1 MKNQKNK
8 VINQNSLY
16 GKLMEVLI
24 CPITSCPIIDPYLT
38 PCGYTVDKTTMQKL
52 INDNKKDPFTMTKMC
67 SILVPNYFAKQVIEI
82 LNS

>member
-16 GKLMEVLI
+16 EKLMEVLI

-38 PCGYTVDKTTMQKL
+38 P
-52 INDNKKDPFTMTKMC
+52 
-67 SILVPNYFAKQVIEI
+67 
-82 LNS
+82 